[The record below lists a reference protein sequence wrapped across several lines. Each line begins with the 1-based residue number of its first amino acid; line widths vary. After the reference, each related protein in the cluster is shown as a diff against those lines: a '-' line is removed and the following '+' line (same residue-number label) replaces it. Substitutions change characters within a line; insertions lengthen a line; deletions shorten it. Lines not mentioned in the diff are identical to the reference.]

1 MTSHSEEPDQTPEQM
16 LLALKKDMVS
26 GNGLNC
32 AKTNS
37 NDNLTDNLIFNEATS
52 TKQNFIRCFKF
63 ETSF

>member
-32 AKTNS
+32 AKMNS
-37 NDNLTDNLIFNEATS
+37 NETDNLTLNEITS
-52 TKQNFIRCFKF
+52 TKQNFIRSLNFA
-63 ETSF
+63 TSF

>member
-37 NDNLTDNLIFNEATS
+37 NDNLTDNLTLNEITS
-52 TKQNFIRCFKF
+52 TKQNFIRSLNFA
-63 ETSF
+63 TSF